1 MLSTACET
9 DHIGKVLQIRR
20 HEHTLLKYTLR
31 KHACKRTHVVTKDQR
46 TVTAPHNQGL
56 AALSGHGWEASGVPG
71 PLELFSGW
79 GCTWTQ
85 RRSGQRTHALRQRNS
100 ETTRA
105 VHGAAQ
111 PGPGSPL
118 RAWMG
123 GQWCGW
129 VIGAAL
135 RIGVYMEAAA
145 QRTHA
150 LRQQW

>member
-85 RRSGQRTHALRQRNS
+85 RRRGQRTHALRQRNGDH
-100 ETTRA
+100 TRRPRRRTA
-105 VHGAAQ
+105 
-111 PGPGSPL
+111 
-118 RAWMG
+118 RAWQLSQGMDG
-123 GQWCGW
+123 RPVVWLGHWGCSRHEGDAW
-129 VIGAAL
+129 GAGAD
-135 RIGVYMEAAA
+135 
-145 QRTHA
+145 Q
-150 LRQQW
+150 